1 MRYLLALSTALLFF
15 ACGTKKNAAPSWISG
30 KPIDETGT
38 YVYGMG
44 NAYINPNTAYQ
55 QAARSNAL
63 ADLAQEVQSE
73 IFDETR
79 LLQKEDVNGFNSS
92 FESNTT
98 STSTLRL
105 EDYELVETYADDYR
119 FYTLYRLDL
128 QAFLQKKALQDA
140 EAMHW
145 INEKFRQAKDVQL
158 SAPIRLSALVDA
170 LDKAHDF
177 QLFGDIKFKTKL
189 NADATEALRNL
200 EQSMAVAL
208 IIPEELAYL
217 GLPATFQAHWQY
229 IGRDQIPLSIESSSG
244 QFIFKEQQIQC
255 LHTGKEPVV
264 QLTITWDWDKIQCS
278 HQATKSWLKSKSQW
292 NQGAVLN
299 FQKPTLLL
307 DHAEELNA
315 VLAQSLSQEFSVS
328 TTATVKGAM
337 LGLDC
342 KIDVF
347 TETSPQGTYKVI
359 IEGSFALTQI
369 GEHIDLLWKSAN
381 IIDGTAISS
390 SKERA
395 MQSATNSFME
405 DFNYFV
411 LPQILRSLDY

>member
-1 MRYLLALSTALLFF
+1 
-15 ACGTKKNAAPSWISG
+15 
-30 KPIDETGT
+30 
-38 YVYGMG
+38 
-44 NAYINPNTAYQ
+44 
-55 QAARSNAL
+55 
-63 ADLAQEVQSE
+63 
-73 IFDETR
+73 
-79 LLQKEDVNGFNSS
+79 
-92 FESNTT
+92 
-98 STSTLRL
+98 
-105 EDYELVETYADDYR
+105 
-119 FYTLYRLDL
+119 
-128 QAFLQKKALQDA
+128 
-140 EAMHW
+140 
-145 INEKFRQAKDVQL
+145 
-158 SAPIRLSALVDA
+158 
-170 LDKAHDF
+170 
-177 QLFGDIKFKTKL
+177 
-189 NADATEALRNL
+189 
-200 EQSMAVAL
+200 MAVAL

-217 GLPATFQAHWQY
+217 GLPATFQAQWQY

-264 QLTITWDWDKIQCS
+264 QLTITWDWDKIQSS

-307 DHAEELNA
+307 DHAEELND

-328 TTATVKGAM
+328 TTGTVKGAM

-342 KIDVF
+342 NIDVF

-369 GEHIDLLWKSAN
+369 GEHIDLVWKSAN

>member
-1 MRYLLALSTALLFF
+1 MRYFLALSTALLFF

-128 QAFLQKKALQDA
+128 QRFLQKKALQDA
-140 EAMHW
+140 VAIDW
-145 INEKFRQAKDVQL
+145 INEKFREAKDVQL

-217 GLPATFQAHWQY
+217 GLPATFQAQWQY
-229 IGRDQIPLSIESSSG
+229 IGRDKIPLSIESSSG

-264 QLTITWDWDKIQCS
+264 QLTITWDWDKIQSS

-342 KIDVF
+342 NIDVF

-390 SKERA
+390 SKVRA